1 MEDRTEVIKH
11 EMEEK
16 RADLTDKLQTLER
29 KVTDELLSVKD
40 TVTESVE
47 NVTENVTESI
57 TGTIDSVKE
66 AFDIPGY
73 VREHPWLS
81 VGGAVVAGYLAH
93 ELLTNKIPVV
103 SGGSS
108 GNGHPQA
115 NQGGLFSFLGG
126 RFGEELQS
134 LERYAARAAL
144 GLVGQAIKGAAPGE
158 AGPIIGQV
166 IDRLSSALDDS
177 NPQSQP
183 CATQDCAAGS
193 GEKKPGTTNMRWQ
206 TEKR

>member
-1 MEDRTEVIKH
+1 MEDRTVVIKH

-16 RADLTDKLQTLER
+16 RADLTNKLQTLER
-29 KVTDELLSVKD
+29 KVADELLSVKD

-47 NVTENVTESI
+47 HVTEEVGETI
-57 TGTIDSVKE
+57 TSVKE

-81 VGGAVVAGYLAH
+81 VGGAVLAGYLAH
-93 ELLTNKIPVV
+93 EFLTNKIPVA

-108 GNGHPQA
+108 GNGQPQA
-115 NQGGLFSFLGG
+115 NQGLMSFLGG

-144 GLVGQAIKGAAPGE
+144 GLVGEAIKGAAPGE

-166 IDRLSSALDDS
+166 VDRLSSALDDS

-193 GEKKPGTTNMRWQ
+193 GEKKPGTTNMRW
-206 TEKR
+206 

>member
-11 EMEEK
+11 EMEER
-16 RADLTDKLQTLER
+16 RADLTDKLQNLER
-29 KVTDELLSVKD
+29 KVADELLSVKD
-40 TVTESVE
+40 TVTDSVE
-47 NVTENVTESI
+47 NVTENVSESI

-66 AFDIPGY
+66 AFDIAGY

-93 ELLTNKIPVV
+93 ELMTNKIPVA

-108 GNGHPQA
+108 GNGQPQA
-115 NQGGLFSFLGG
+115 NQGLFSFLGG

-134 LERYAARAAL
+134 LERYAARAAI

-158 AGPIIGQV
+158 AGSLIGQV
-166 IDRLSSALDDS
+166 VDRLSSALEEPK
-177 NPQSQP
+177 PQSQT
-183 CATQDCAAGS
+183 CATQDCTDGS
-193 GEKKPGTTNMRWQ
+193 GEKKPGTTNMRW
-206 TEKR
+206 